1 MLKYRLC
8 KFFASCLHAAE
19 SWHPIY
25 QHQCLTVRL
34 MLARLWVTTSALIS
48 WSLSRP
54 KLFLD
59 HHRIF
64 LNDQILGKILVNFQ
78 LGWNPLTFYAS
89 WPDLN
94 IYGDRNV
101 GFWITPNQCESATG
115 VFIYLLLSA
124 KRLVTFYHHFRVITS
139 RCRLFFCLFVFLQL
153 KKKQHILSLVL
164 LHSNASMPY
173 RTHNNRENSD
183 AINIAE
189 VSVACATTCK
199 IRPSLITF
207 YTARARPYHDA
218 DANNTVAGFS

>member
-1 MLKYRLC
+1 MLRVTIMLKYRLC

-34 MLARLWVTTSALIS
+34 MLARLWVTTSACIS

-89 WPDLN
+89 RPDLN

-101 GFWITPNQCESATG
+101 NLPQVSSFTCYSQQNAWWH
-115 VFIYLLLSA
+115 FIIILGLSRA
-124 KRLVTFYHHFRVITS
+124 DADCFFV
-139 RCRLFFCLFVFLQL
+139 CLFFC
-153 KKKQHILSLVL
+153 
-164 LHSNASMPY
+164 N
-173 RTHNNRENSD
+173 
-183 AINIAE
+183 
-189 VSVACATTCK
+189 
-199 IRPSLITF
+199 
-207 YTARARPYHDA
+207 
-218 DANNTVAGFS
+218 